1 MTISL
6 LFTDATIMPKSKKN
20 AQNNLLA
27 RLRADYPNLEFLA
40 GERFLFHPPATIYYE
55 VNSDDYLSLLHE
67 LGHALIGQNDYNQD
81 VELLQIESAAWAKAK
96 ELCAKYHLTFDES
109 YAESRL
115 DSYRDLLHYNSLCPN
130 CSLNGY
136 EDEHQT
142 YHCPLCG
149 ASWQSKYK
157 AE

>member
-1 MTISL
+1 
-6 LFTDATIMPKSKKN
+6 MPKSKKN
-20 AQNNLLA
+20 AQNSLLT

-67 LGHALIGQNDYNQD
+67 LGHALIDKTDYNQD
-81 VELLQIESAAWAKAK
+81 IELLQIESAAWAKAK

-149 ASWQSKYK
+149 ASWQGKYQAK
-157 AE
+157 

>member
-1 MTISL
+1 
-6 LFTDATIMPKSKKN
+6 MPKSKKN
-20 AQNNLLA
+20 AQNSLLA

-67 LGHALIGQNDYNQD
+67 LGHALIDKTDYTQD

>member
-1 MTISL
+1 
-6 LFTDATIMPKSKKN
+6 MPKSKKN
-20 AQNNLLA
+20 AQNSLLA

-67 LGHALIGQNDYNQD
+67 LGHALIDKTDYNQD
-81 VELLQIESAAWAKAK
+81 VELLQIESAAWDKAK

-109 YAESRL
+109 YAESCL
-115 DSYRDLLHYNSLCPN
+115 DSYRDLLHYNSLCPK
-130 CSLNGY
+130 CGLNGY

-149 ASWQSKYK
+149 ASWQGKYQAK
-157 AE
+157 

>member
-1 MTISL
+1 
-6 LFTDATIMPKSKKN
+6 MPKSKKN
-20 AQNNLLA
+20 AQNSLLT

-67 LGHALIGQNDYNQD
+67 LGHALIDKTDYNQD
-81 VELLQIESAAWAKAK
+81 VELLQIESAAWDKAK

-130 CSLNGY
+130 CALNGY

-149 ASWQSKYK
+149 ASWQGKYQAK
-157 AE
+157 

>member
-1 MTISL
+1 
-6 LFTDATIMPKSKKN
+6 MPKSKKN

-27 RLRADYPNLEFLA
+27 RLRADYPNLKFLA
-40 GERFLFHPPATIYYE
+40 GERFLFHPPTTIQY
-55 VNSDDYLSLLHE
+55 VDADDYLLLLHE
-67 LGHALIGQNDYNQD
+67 LGHYLIGQNDYNQD

-96 ELCAKYHLTFDES
+96 ELCAKYHLTFDEN
-109 YAESRL
+109 YAESCL
-115 DSYRDLLHYNSLCPN
+115 DSYRDLLHHNSLCPN
-130 CSLNGY
+130 CGLNGY

-157 AE
+157 VE

>member
-1 MTISL
+1 
-6 LFTDATIMPKSKKN
+6 MPKSKKN
-20 AQNNLLA
+20 AQNSLLA

-67 LGHALIGQNDYNQD
+67 LGHALIDKTDYTQD
-81 VELLQIESAAWAKAK
+81 IELLQIESAAWAKAK

-149 ASWQSKYK
+149 ASWRGKYQAK
-157 AE
+157 

>member
-1 MTISL
+1 
-6 LFTDATIMPKSKKN
+6 MPKSKKN
-20 AQNNLLA
+20 AQNSLLA

-67 LGHALIGQNDYNQD
+67 LGHALIDKTDYTQD
-81 VELLQIESAAWAKAK
+81 IELLKIESAAWAKAK
-96 ELCAKYHLTFDES
+96 KLCAKYHLTFDES

-149 ASWQSKYK
+149 ASWQGKYQAK
-157 AE
+157 

>member
-1 MTISL
+1 
-6 LFTDATIMPKSKKN
+6 MPKLKKN
-20 AQNNLLA
+20 AQNNLLT

-67 LGHALIGQNDYNQD
+67 LGHALIDKTDYTQD
-81 VELLQIESAAWAKAK
+81 IELLQIESAAWAKAK

>member
-1 MTISL
+1 
-6 LFTDATIMPKSKKN
+6 MPKSKKN

-67 LGHALIGQNDYNQD
+67 LGHALIDKTDYTQD
-81 VELLQIESAAWAKAK
+81 IELLQIESAAWAKAK

-149 ASWQSKYK
+149 ASWQSKYQAK
-157 AE
+157 

>member
-1 MTISL
+1 
-6 LFTDATIMPKSKKN
+6 MPKSKKN
-20 AQNNLLA
+20 AQNSLLA

-67 LGHALIGQNDYNQD
+67 LGHALIDKTDYNQD

>member
-27 RLRADYPNLEFLA
+27 RLRADYPHLEFLA

>member
-1 MTISL
+1 
-6 LFTDATIMPKSKKN
+6 MPKSKKN
-20 AQNNLLA
+20 ALNSLLT

-67 LGHALIGQNDYNQD
+67 LGHALIDKTDYNQD

-96 ELCAKYHLTFDES
+96 ELCAKYHLTFDEG

-149 ASWQSKYK
+149 ASWQGKYQAK
-157 AE
+157 

>member
-1 MTISL
+1 
-6 LFTDATIMPKSKKN
+6 MPKSKKN

-67 LGHALIGQNDYNQD
+67 LGHALIDKTDYTQD

-96 ELCAKYHLTFDES
+96 ELCAKYHLTFDEN

-149 ASWQSKYK
+149 ASWQGKYQAK
-157 AE
+157 

>member
-1 MTISL
+1 
-6 LFTDATIMPKSKKN
+6 MPKSKKN
-20 AQNNLLA
+20 AQNKLLA
-27 RLRADYPNLEFLA
+27 RLRQDYPDLTFA
-40 GERFLFHPPATIYYE
+40 CGDRYLFHPPATIQYADA
-55 VNSDDYLSLLHE
+55 DDYLLLLHE
-67 LGHALIGQNDYNQD
+67 LGHYLIEQNDYNQD

-96 ELCAKYHLTFDES
+96 ELCAKYDLTFDES

-115 DSYRDLLHYNSLCPN
+115 DSYRNLLHYNSLCPN

-149 ASWQSKYK
+149 ASWQGKYQAK
-157 AE
+157 

>member
-1 MTISL
+1 
-6 LFTDATIMPKSKKN
+6 MPKSKKN
-20 AQNNLLA
+20 AQNSLLA

-67 LGHALIGQNDYNQD
+67 LGHALIDKTDYTQD
-81 VELLQIESAAWAKAK
+81 IELLEIESAAWAKAK

-149 ASWQSKYK
+149 ASWQGKYK

>member
-1 MTISL
+1 
-6 LFTDATIMPKSKKN
+6 MPKSKKN
-20 AQNNLLA
+20 AQNSLLA

-67 LGHALIGQNDYNQD
+67 LGHALIDKTDYNQD

-149 ASWQSKYK
+149 ASWQGKYQAK
-157 AE
+157 

>member
-1 MTISL
+1 
-6 LFTDATIMPKSKKN
+6 MPKSKKN
-20 AQNNLLA
+20 AQNSLLA

-67 LGHALIGQNDYNQD
+67 LGHALIDKTDYTQD

-149 ASWQSKYK
+149 ASWRGKYQAK
-157 AE
+157 

>member
-1 MTISL
+1 
-6 LFTDATIMPKSKKN
+6 MPKSKKN
-20 AQNNLLA
+20 AQNSLLA

-67 LGHALIGQNDYNQD
+67 LGHALIDKTDYNQD
-81 VELLQIESAAWAKAK
+81 VELLQIESAAWDKAK

-130 CSLNGY
+130 CALNGY

-149 ASWQSKYK
+149 ASWRGKYHAK
-157 AE
+157 

>member
-1 MTISL
+1 
-6 LFTDATIMPKSKKN
+6 MPKSKKN
-20 AQNNLLA
+20 AQNSLLT

-67 LGHALIGQNDYNQD
+67 LGHALIDKTDYNQD

-96 ELCAKYHLTFDES
+96 ELCAKYHLAFDES

-130 CSLNGY
+130 CGLNGY

-142 YHCPLCG
+142 YHCPLCV
-149 ASWQSKYK
+149 ASWRGKYQAK
-157 AE
+157 

>member
-1 MTISL
+1 
-6 LFTDATIMPKSKKN
+6 MPKSKKN
-20 AQNNLLA
+20 AQNSLLA

-67 LGHALIGQNDYNQD
+67 LGHALIDKTDYNQD

-96 ELCAKYHLTFDES
+96 ELCAKYHLAFDES

-130 CSLNGY
+130 CALNGY

-149 ASWQSKYK
+149 ASWRGKYQAK
-157 AE
+157 

>member
-1 MTISL
+1 
-6 LFTDATIMPKSKKN
+6 MPKSKKN
-20 AQNNLLA
+20 AQNSLLA

-67 LGHALIGQNDYNQD
+67 LVHALIDKTDYNQD
-81 VELLQIESAAWAKAK
+81 VELLQIESAAWDKAK

-130 CSLNGY
+130 CALNGY

-149 ASWQSKYK
+149 ASWQGKYQAK
-157 AE
+157 

>member
-1 MTISL
+1 
-6 LFTDATIMPKSKKN
+6 MPKSKKN
-20 AQNNLLA
+20 AQNSLLA

-67 LGHALIGQNDYNQD
+67 LGHALIDKTDYNQD
-81 VELLQIESAAWAKAK
+81 VELLQIESAAWTKAK

-130 CSLNGY
+130 CALNGY

-149 ASWQSKYK
+149 ASWQGKYQAK
-157 AE
+157 